1 MVVEEEDDGKGGGGG
16 GNIWVIF
23 RAFRLFLLPSGACCV
38 WLSLYFS
45 CARFFV
51 IALPT
56 PLTK

>member
-1 MVVEEEDDGKGGGGG
+1 MVVVEEEDDGKGGEGAF
-16 GNIWVIF
+16 WVIF

-51 IALPT
+51 IAFPT